1 MPRIPLAIHSYKLD
15 SLPASAQELIN
26 LYAEAVPPVGRSEVL
41 VRHVPGLA
49 DWGTAGTGIVW
60 AMKVWANALYSISGG
75 PTYAVY
81 KHTSGGGGTDLG
93 DLSSGGSVPFSMA
106 ASSTQLVIVA
116 DPEAYV
122 VSTTGTITH
131 ITDVDFPDVTSVCY
145 IDGYFIFSKKNTDQY
160 IWSAVLDATS
170 YDALD
175 IASAETV
182 PDGLYRV
189 FEHRNELWLFCSRSI
204 EIHRST
210 GDADQPFARQSGG
223 LITVGTHSGDTVAEV
238 GGSMFW
244 LGNDNVVYRSEGY
257 QAVRVST
264 HAIEKEIERFGSIL
278 AARACGLS
286 YQGHQQ
292 YVLTLLRSG
301 GESNPGMTVVYDM
314 TTGLW
319 HKRSSAENSS
329 GVPREWYPNGSVR
342 WFDKCLVGNGDGSG
356 DILALDQSVATENG
370 TAMKSV
376 ATLPPLWADTEWAQM
391 DRLELEFEPG
401 ANASEKSV
409 DLEYS
414 DDGGFTWSTAVS
426 RSMGT
431 SGQRSKRVYWNRLG
445 KFRQRIIR
453 FRFDAGAVLSLYG
466 ADIKARGLRE

>member
-1 MPRIPLAIHSYKLD
+1 MPRIPFAVHSYRLD
-15 SLPASAQELIN
+15 SLPASAQDLIN

-60 AMKVWANALYSISGG
+60 AMKVWRDRLYSISGG

-81 KHTSGGGGTDLG
+81 QHNNGGSGTDLG
-93 DLSSGGSVPFSMA
+93 DLADGGSTPFSMA

-116 DPEAYV
+116 SPEGYV
-122 VSTTGTITH
+122 IDTVGTITH
-131 ITDVDFPDVTSVCY
+131 ITDAHFPDVSSVCY
-145 IDGYFIFSKKNTDQY
+145 IDGYFIFSKTGTDQY
-160 IWSAVLDATS
+160 IWSDVLDALS
-170 YDALD
+170 YDALS

-182 PDGLYRV
+182 PDGLKRV
-189 FEHRNELWLFCSRSI
+189 FEHKNELWLFCSRSI

-210 GDADQPFARQSGG
+210 GDPDQPFARQSGG
-223 LITVGTHSGDTVAEV
+223 LIEIGTHSGDSVAKVGNTV
-238 GGSMFW
+238 FW
-244 LGNDNVVYRSEGY
+244 LGNDNRVYRADGY
-257 QAVRVST
+257 QAVPVST
-264 HAIEKEIERFGSIL
+264 HAIEKAIEAFGSIV
-278 AARACGLS
+278 AMNAFGMS
-286 YQGHQQ
+286 YQGHEQ
-292 YVLTLLRSG
+292 YVMTIAGS
-301 GESNPGMTVVYDM
+301 PGMTLVYDL

-319 HKRSSAENSS
+319 HKRSSGDYSA
-329 GVPREWYPNGSVR
+329 GVPDEWSHKTSVR
-342 WFDKCLVGNGDGSG
+342 WLEKCLVANGDGSG
-356 DILALDQSVATENG
+356 DILALSQSIATENG

-376 ATLPPLWADTEWAQM
+376 ATLPPLWADTGWAQM

-401 ANASEKSV
+401 ANASELDV

-431 SGQRSKRVYWNRLG
+431 SGQRGKRVYWNRLG
-445 KFRQRIIR
+445 KFRQRVIR